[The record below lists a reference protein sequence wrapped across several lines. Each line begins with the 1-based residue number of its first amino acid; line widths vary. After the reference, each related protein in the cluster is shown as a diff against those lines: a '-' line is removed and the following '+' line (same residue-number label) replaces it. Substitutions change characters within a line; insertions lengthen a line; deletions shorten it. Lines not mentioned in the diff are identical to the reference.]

1 MRVLLADDSI
11 LMISRLQEVL
21 SDCKGVEIVGIA
33 ENGQIALEKTRQ
45 LVPDLLILDLKM
57 PKMSGINVLREIR
70 KEDKKIK
77 IMVLTSFSSE
87 DYGEKTLE
95 LGANYF
101 FSKVDDFEKVLPTV
115 QELLISKFRR

>member
-1 MRVLLADDSI
+1 MRVLLADDSN

-57 PKMSGINVLREIR
+57 PKMSGLNVLKEIR
-70 KEDKKIK
+70 KDDKKMK
-77 IMVLTSFSSE
+77 IMVLTSFSSD

-95 LGANYF
+95 FGANYF

-115 QELLISKFRR
+115 QELLKSKYRR